1 MKYIKAAVF
10 AAIENELAYS
20 AGFDPEG
27 KTGCRVIVPLGSK
40 YVTAV
45 ITGSSSRLGDIDT
58 SVPAEKVKQVKELVD
73 EKPVLNNKMMKLGKW
88 VSDYYLS
95 PLGLVYAVMLSALTK
110 SDSKTYITLISKDFA
125 GRGVTSSQKKICEY
139 LLTKRGGK
147 SELSAAEKATGLKTI
162 RQHMRELEKAGIV
175 LVEEK
180 ARMRGR
186 EETSAPYAGEER
198 EALELTLNEMQESAL
213 LKISSAID
221 AAVFSPFL
229 LMGVT
234 GSGKTEVY
242 VRAAQHCVSKGRQAI
257 VLVPEIFLTPQ
268 AAYRF
273 KEIFKDRVAIFHS
286 GLKDTERGH
295 EWERMRRGD
304 VDVVVGTRS
313 AVFAPF
319 EKTGLIIVDEEFD
332 PSYKQEND
340 PRYSARDTAVY
351 RASLE
356 GAAVVLGSATPSLET
371 WMNAKSGK
379 YALLEMKE
387 RVLKR
392 PMPEIVICDLRYDGN
407 KNLELFLSDT
417 LTKHMNEAVEAG
429 EQAILFINRRGF
441 SSYVSCRE
449 CGYTAKCINCD
460 IPLVYHKAGGEL
472 KCHYCDYSVQ
482 PETFCPSC
490 KKPLKYKGV
499 GTQRI
504 EDVISKF
511 FPDKK
516 LMRVDIDTMRA
527 DKKHFEA
534 YEAIRSGEIDIL
546 IGTQMIAKGFDFPS
560 VTFVGVVG
568 IDSLLNL
575 PDFRSEERV
584 FQLLTQVAGRTGRG
598 DKPGKVVIQ
607 TYNPDC
613 AGVRYIRNYDFR
625 GFYEE
630 QEKVRRAAGYPPF
643 KKIVQ
648 LVIQDES
655 ESKCSQKAD
664 KVSEVIERFIEQK
677 GFKGVSLLG
686 PAPAPLPRLRGRY
699 RYSIIVKADNS
710 KTLNAIGRQVKA
722 ARDRDVAVVV
732 DPVNIL

>member
-20 AGFDPEG
+20 AGFDTKG
-27 KTGCRVIVPLGSK
+27 KIGCRVIVPLGAK

-45 ITGSSSRLGDIDT
+45 ITAWSSNLADIDA
-58 SVPAEKVKQVKELVD
+58 SVPADRVKPVKELVD
-73 EKPVLNNKMMKLGKW
+73 EAPVLNDKMMKLGKW
-88 VSDYYLS
+88 VSGYYLS

-110 SDSKTYITLISKDFA
+110 SDSKTYITLINKDFA
-125 GRGVTSSQKKICEY
+125 DTGLTPSQENICEF
-139 LLTKRGGK
+139 LLDKKGNK
-147 SELSAAEKATGLKTI
+147 SELSSVEKATGLKTI
-162 RQHMRELEKAGIV
+162 RQHIRALEKAGV
-175 LVEEK
+175 VEVEEK
-180 ARMRGR
+180 ARMKGR
-186 EETSAPYAGEER
+186 EDSSAPYAGEER
-198 EALELTLNEMQESAL
+198 EALKIELNEMQEAAL
-213 LKISSAID
+213 ARINSAID
-221 AAVFSPFL
+221 GAVFSPFL

-242 VRAAQHCVSKGRQAI
+242 VRAAQNCVSKGRQAI

-273 KEIFKDRVAIFHS
+273 KEVFKDRVAIFHS
-286 GLKDTERGH
+286 GLKDSERGH
-295 EWERMRRGD
+295 EWERMRLGKA
-304 VDVVVGTRS
+304 DVVVGTRS

-332 PSYKQEND
+332 SSYKQEND

-371 WMNAKSGK
+371 WMNAKTGK
-379 YALLEMKE
+379 YTLLEMNE

-407 KNLELFLSDT
+407 KNMDLFLSDT
-417 LTKHMNEAVEAG
+417 LIRHMNEAVEAG

-441 SSYVSCRE
+441 SSFISCRE
-449 CGYTAKCINCD
+449 CGYTAKCVNCE
-460 IPLVYHKAGGEL
+460 IPLVYHKPAGEL

-482 PETFCPSC
+482 PEIFCPSC

-504 EDVISKF
+504 EDVILKF

-516 LMRVDIDTMRA
+516 IMRVDIDTMKA
-527 DKKHFEA
+527 DKRHFEA
-534 YEAIRSGEIDIL
+534 YEAIKNGQIDIL

-598 DKPGKVVIQ
+598 SKPGKVVIQ

-613 AGVRYIRNYDFR
+613 AGVKYIRDYDFK

-643 KKIVQ
+643 KKIMQ
-648 LVIQDES
+648 IVIQNES
-655 ESKCSQKAD
+655 ESACSQKAD

-677 GFKGVSLLG
+677 GFKGISLLG
-686 PAPAPLPRLRGRY
+686 PAPAPLPRLRGKY
-699 RYSIIVKADNS
+699 RYSMIVKADNS
-710 KTLNAIGRQVKA
+710 KILNAIGRQIKA